1 MIFLDFKG
9 SNRKFSLSSKTGT
22 LLPEFP
28 NAENLILPENVDRD
42 KVNNTEIYID
52 VWIFTCSTCG
62 KCMVNVRI

>member
-1 MIFLDFKG
+1 MIFLGFKG

-42 KVNNTEIYID
+42 KVNNTEI
-52 VWIFTCSTCG
+52 
-62 KCMVNVRI
+62 

>member
-1 MIFLDFKG
+1 MIFLDSKG

-42 KVNNTEIYID
+42 KVNKTEI
-52 VWIFTCSTCG
+52 
-62 KCMVNVRI
+62 